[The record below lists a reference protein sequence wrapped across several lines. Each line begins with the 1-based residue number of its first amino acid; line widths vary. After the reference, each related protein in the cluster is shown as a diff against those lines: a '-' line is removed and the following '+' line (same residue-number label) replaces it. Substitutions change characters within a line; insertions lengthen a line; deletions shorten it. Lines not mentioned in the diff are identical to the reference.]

1 MAHHQVFLVA
11 GFFGFSNLGGITYF
25 HHVREAL
32 EDAFA
37 RAGHRV
43 SVFSVP
49 TLPTGSIRR
58 RSAVL
63 AEALARHADTP
74 GPIHLVG
81 HSTGGLDTRLLVT
94 QNVSLPVASEIDVEA
109 LARRVRSVTTVASP
123 HLGTPMATFFNN
135 FFGENILRAISLG
148 TIYTLRFG
156 RLPLRALIELAG
168 IVTRVDRVLGLDNT
182 ILDQF
187 YHELFKDFDAERRD
201 EISAFLN
208 QIRVDRSVVGQLTPG
223 AIDLFNAST
232 GDRPSVR
239 YGSVVTRAPGFA
251 LSTVRRLGLDAY
263 AHASHALFRALQ
275 IISARSGDYPPLS
288 QAQEEV
294 LIEAFGHLPGRRD
307 NDGVV
312 PTLSQVHGQVI
323 HATVADHLDVC
334 GHFNDAH
341 HTPPHVDWF
350 ISGSAFTRER
360 FHALWDDVATFQLES
375 SGDGPPQQGC

>member
-1 MAHHQVFLVA
+1 MAHHHMYLVA

-32 EDAFA
+32 QTAFE
-37 RAGHRV
+37 RAGHTLEV
-43 SVFSVP
+43 HSVP

-58 RSAVL
+58 RTALL
-63 AEALARHADTP
+63 AEAIARSAGDC

-94 QNVSLPVASEIDVEA
+94 PGVSLPVDDDVDVEA

-123 HLGTPMATFFNN
+123 HLGTPMASFFNN

-168 IVTRVDRVLGLDNT
+168 IVTRLDRLVGLDNT

-201 EISAFLN
+201 EISAFLDD
-208 QIRVDRSVVGQLTPG
+208 IRVDRSVVGQLTPG

-232 GDRPSVR
+232 GDRPTVR
-239 YGSVVTRAPGFA
+239 YGSVVTRAPGFSPKTA
-251 LSTVRRLGLDAY
+251 LRLGADAY
-263 AHASHALFRALQ
+263 AHASHVLFRALQ
-275 IISARSGDYPPLS
+275 VITARSGDYPPLKPD
-288 QAQEEV
+288 QYQV
-294 LIEAFGHLPGRRD
+294 LVEAYGALPGRRES
-307 NDGVV
+307 DGVV
-312 PTLSQVHGQVI
+312 PTLAQVWGEVI

-360 FHALWDDVATFQLES
+360 FDRLWDDVAAFQLAS
-375 SGDGPPQQGC
+375 LR